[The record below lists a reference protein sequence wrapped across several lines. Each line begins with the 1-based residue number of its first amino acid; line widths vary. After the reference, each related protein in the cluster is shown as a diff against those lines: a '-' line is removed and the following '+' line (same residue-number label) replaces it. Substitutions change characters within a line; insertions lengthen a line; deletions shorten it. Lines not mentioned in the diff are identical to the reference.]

1 MLRLFILLFILVNI
15 VYQKIV
21 KYIVENSIFLFLWGF
36 KMQIKTKFLV
46 LEFGYLALEK
56 CWKCFGHFLKGVCT
70 NPGIF
75 LARPVMFLLNIMPL
89 VATRVL

>member
-36 KMQIKTKFLV
+36 KMQIKMNLLV

-56 CWKCFGHFLKGVCT
+56 FWK
-70 NPGIF
+70 IF
-75 LARPVMFLLNIMPL
+75 
-89 VATRVL
+89 